1 MDRKSI
7 QLWLDKY
14 VEAWRTYDP
23 AQIGELF
30 SEDALYFYSPWDED
44 DPIRGRE
51 AIVAEWRREPDASGS
66 WEAHYAPLVV
76 EGDVAV
82 AQGRTRYVRPDG
94 SIDRQFNNISYSTSI
109 KQGVVNV
116 LLNGTCSRVAP
127 NPHRPRDVKCNHYA
141 EKIMTKKSKITYSGR
156 YHLACIRNGI
166 DWSRPVV

>member
-1 MDRKSI
+1 MDRKNL

-44 DPIRGRE
+44 NPIRGRE
-51 AIVAEWRREPDASGS
+51 AIVAEWGREPDASGS

-76 EGDVAV
+76 EGNVAV

-94 SIDRQFNNISYSTSI
+94 SIDRQFNNIFVLHFDEAGRCERFTEWYMQPRSAQSAST
-109 KQGVVNV
+109 
-116 LLNGTCSRVAP
+116 
-127 NPHRPRDVKCNHYA
+127 
-141 EKIMTKKSKITYSGR
+141 
-156 YHLACIRNGI
+156 
-166 DWSRPVV
+166 